1 MAWYETPAARALGVR
16 YPLLQA
22 PMSGSTTPELAAA
35 VSNAGALGS
44 LGAAWL
50 APADL
55 RAAIRAVRQLTD
67 RPFMVNLFAWPE
79 PDAAPDA
86 HPALD
91 EQLAVVVE
99 EQVPVFS
106 FTFGIPDFAEVK
118 SAGATI
124 VGTATT
130 VAEAR
135 ALEAAGVDVVV
146 AQGWEAGGH
155 RGTFE
160 LPPAEVEVG
169 SLVLVPQVVDAVSV
183 PVLAAGGIMDGRGIA
198 AALALGAGGASL
210 GTAFLTASE
219 APPAAFRRL
228 LARDARGGHAVS
240 RGSSRAARR
249 GSCAPT
255 PSRSSSMR
263 AEPPAPY
270 PLQLDVTRPI
280 HRAGLEADD
289 SSRLFA
295 LAGQGAALV
304 REAAA
309 ADLVETLVAETE
321 TSDLA
326 TRRGSERIASRRES
340 AIPDSRA
347 DRRRTRVARQPL
359 LRPQARR
366 TTRPRRRRPWHRRR
380 RPRRPTEP
388 RRRRPRRRRPRRPS
402 LRSSGSP
409 SRCRGTRR
417 RP

>member
-1 MAWYETPAARALGVR
+1 
-16 YPLLQA
+16 
-22 PMSGSTTPELAAA
+22 
-35 VSNAGALGS
+35 
-44 LGAAWL
+44 
-50 APADL
+50 
-55 RAAIRAVRQLTD
+55 
-67 RPFMVNLFAWPE
+67 MVNLFAWPE

-118 SAGATI
+118 SAGAVI

-160 LPPAEVEVG
+160 RPPAEVEVG

-219 APPAAFRRL
+219 SRSPRPPSGGCSRRRPRRAP
-228 LARDARGGHAVS
+228 GS
-240 RGSSRAARR
+240 RGSSRDARR

-255 PSRSSSMR
+255 PSSSSSAR
-263 AEPPAPY
+263 
-270 PLQLDVTRPI
+270 
-280 HRAGLEADD
+280 
-289 SSRLFA
+289 
-295 LAGQGAALV
+295 
-304 REAAA
+304 
-309 ADLVETLVAETE
+309 
-321 TSDLA
+321 
-326 TRRGSERIASRRES
+326 ASRR
-340 AIPDSRA
+340 
-347 DRRRTRVARQPL
+347 RRI
-359 LRPQARR
+359 
-366 TTRPRRRRPWHRRR
+366 
-380 RPRRPTEP
+380 
-388 RRRRPRRRRPRRPS
+388 
-402 LRSSGSP
+402 
-409 SRCRGTRR
+409 RCNWT
-417 RP
+417 

>member
-22 PMSGSTTPELAAA
+22 PMSGVTTPELAAA

-50 APADL
+50 APSEL
-55 RAAIRAVRQLTD
+55 RDAIRAVRQLTD
-67 RPFMVNLFAWPE
+67 APFMVNLFAWPE

-106 FTFGIPDFAEVK
+106 FTFGIPDFADVK

-135 ALEAAGVDVVV
+135 TLEAAGVDIVV

-160 LPPAEVEVG
+160 RPPDEVEVG
-169 SLVLVPQVVDAVSV
+169 SFALVPQVVDAVAV

-219 APPAAFRRL
+219 SATPPASRRL
-228 LARDARGGHAVS
+228 LAVTAAEGTRVS
-240 RGSSRAARR
+240 RVFSGREARLVR
-249 GSCAPT
+249 TEAVEKLVGT
-255 PSRSSSMR
+255 GQ
-263 AEPPAPY
+263 PPAPY
-270 PLQLDVTRPI
+270 PLQLDTTRPI
-280 HRAGLEADD
+280 HRAGLQTDD
-289 SSRLFA
+289 PSQLFV

-304 REAAA
+304 REATAA
-309 ADLVETLVAETE
+309 HLVETLVAET
-321 TSDLA
+321 DDV
-326 TRRGSERIASRRES
+326 ISRLG
-340 AIPDSRA
+340 A
-347 DRRRTRVARQPL
+347 D
-359 LRPQARR
+359 
-366 TTRPRRRRPWHRRR
+366 
-380 RPRRPTEP
+380 
-388 RRRRPRRRRPRRPS
+388 
-402 LRSSGSP
+402 SSG
-409 SRCRGTRR
+409 
-417 RP
+417 

>member
-1 MAWYETPAARALGVR
+1 MAWYETPAAGALGVR

-22 PMSGSTTPELAAA
+22 PMSGFTTAELAAA

-50 APADL
+50 APDEL
-55 RAAIRAVRQLTD
+55 RVAIRAVRQLTD
-67 RPFMVNLFAWPE
+67 APFMVNLFAWPE

-86 HPALD
+86 HPARD

-118 SAGATI
+118 SAGATV

-130 VAEAR
+130 VAEAQ
-135 ALEAAGVDVVV
+135 ALEAAGVDIVV

-160 LPPAEVEVG
+160 RPPAEVEVG
-169 SLVLVPQVVDAVSV
+169 VLALVPQVVDAVSV

-219 APPAAFRRL
+219 AATPPALRRL
-228 LARDARGGHAVS
+228 LARTPADGTRVS
-240 RGSSRAARR
+240 RVFSGREARLVR
-249 GSCAPT
+249 TDAVEELVGEG
-255 PSRSSSMR
+255 R
-263 AEPPAPY
+263 PPAPY
-270 PLQLDVTRPI
+270 PLQLEVTRPI
-280 HRAGLEADD
+280 HRAGLQADD
-289 SSRLFA
+289 PSRLFA

-304 REAAA
+304 REAPA

-321 TSDLA
+321 RA
-326 TRRGSERIASRRES
+326 ISRLGG
-340 AIPDSRA
+340 D
-347 DRRRTRVARQPL
+347 
-359 LRPQARR
+359 
-366 TTRPRRRRPWHRRR
+366 
-380 RPRRPTEP
+380 
-388 RRRRPRRRRPRRPS
+388 
-402 LRSSGSP
+402 SSG
-409 SRCRGTRR
+409 
-417 RP
+417 

>member
-22 PMSGSTTPELAAA
+22 PMSGFTTPELAAA

-55 RAAIRAVRQLTD
+55 RAEIRAVRQLTD

-99 EQVPVFS
+99 ERVPVFS

-130 VAEAR
+130 VGEAR

-160 LPPAEVEVG
+160 RPPAEVEVG
-169 SLVLVPQVVDAVSV
+169 SLALVPQVVDAVSV

-219 APPAAFRRL
+219 SRYATPAFRRL
-228 LARDARGGHAVS
+228 LAATPAEGTRVS
-240 RGSSRAARR
+240 RVFSGREARLVR
-249 GSCAPT
+249 TDAVEELVGAG
-255 PSRSSSMR
+255 R
-263 AEPPAPY
+263 PPAPY

-280 HRAGLEADD
+280 HRAGLQADD
-289 SSRLFA
+289 PSRLFA

-304 REAAA
+304 REAPA

-326 TRRGSERIASRRES
+326 PRRGSERIASR
-340 AIPDSRA
+340 A
-347 DRRRTRVARQPL
+347 
-359 LRPQARR
+359 
-366 TTRPRRRRPWHRRR
+366 
-380 RPRRPTEP
+380 
-388 RRRRPRRRRPRRPS
+388 
-402 LRSSGSP
+402 
-409 SRCRGTRR
+409 
-417 RP
+417 

>member
-118 SAGATI
+118 SAGAVI

-160 LPPAEVEVG
+160 RPPAEVEVG

-210 GTAFLTASE
+210 GTAFLTTSESAAS
-219 APPAAFRRL
+219 PAYRRL
-228 LARDARGGHAVS
+228 LAATPAEGTRVS
-240 RGSSRAARR
+240 RVFSGREARLVR
-249 GSCAPT
+249 TDAVEQLVGAG
-255 PSRSSSMR
+255 
-263 AEPPAPY
+263 EPPAPY
-270 PLQLDVTRPI
+270 PLQLDVTLPT

-289 SSRLFA
+289 PSRLFA

-321 TSDLA
+321 RA
-326 TRRGSERIASRRES
+326 ISRLGG
-340 AIPDSRA
+340 D
-347 DRRRTRVARQPL
+347 
-359 LRPQARR
+359 
-366 TTRPRRRRPWHRRR
+366 
-380 RPRRPTEP
+380 
-388 RRRRPRRRRPRRPS
+388 
-402 LRSSGSP
+402 SSG
-409 SRCRGTRR
+409 
-417 RP
+417 